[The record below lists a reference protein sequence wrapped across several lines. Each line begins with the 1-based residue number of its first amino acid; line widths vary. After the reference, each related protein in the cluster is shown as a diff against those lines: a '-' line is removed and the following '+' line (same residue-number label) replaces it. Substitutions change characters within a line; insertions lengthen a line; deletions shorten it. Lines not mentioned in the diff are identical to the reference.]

1 MSSESVPNTPSVRL
15 QGGGKDAVRGGKTV
29 DRADKVELPQK
40 PTKTTV
46 PEELKSRFQELAQG
60 QDGKGYR
67 GLQAHS
73 VVSGAAGAQQEL
85 APQNRGATVGDMPL
99 AAALGAAG
107 ESLTVGELLG
117 QAAQSGP
124 PRAPAELA
132 TSPAA
137 APQAAAAA
145 SQSHYTGSGM
155 ADLLERRVRR
165 LLMDSNAGKGEEGGK
180 LMLTLDEG
188 PFAGADIWLE
198 KTSNGWQLDA
208 RVTDET
214 KERDFML
221 ATTHLQQRFDE
232 AGLGTI
238 SVRLDTHSG
247 APSPDTASADRK
259 RHQKH

>member
-1 MSSESVPNTPSVRL
+1 MSSESVTNTPSLRS
-15 QGGGKDAVRGGKTV
+15 QGVGKDAGRTGKAEN
-29 DRADKVELPQK
+29 RADKLQRPEN

-60 QDGKGYR
+60 QDGKGYSESQDQS
-67 GLQAHS
+67 LLPTAT
-73 VVSGAAGAQQEL
+73 AAKQEL
-85 APQNRGATVGDMPL
+85 GPQAGATVVGNTPL

-124 PRAPAELA
+124 PGATAEWA
-132 TSPAA
+132 ISPAA

-188 PFAGADIWLE
+188 PLAGADIWLE
-198 KTSNGWQLDA
+198 KTSTGWQLDA
-208 RVTDET
+208 RVSDPQVENQLADATDAL
-214 KERDFML
+214 RD
-221 ATTHLQQRFDE
+221 RFAQ
-232 AGLGTI
+232 AGLGEI
-238 SVRLDTHSG
+238 GINLDTHSG
-247 APSPDTASADRK
+247 EPTQR
-259 RHQKH
+259 R